1 MSLRTQDDSLCSQDD
16 NGKIILTF
24 ETVIVACRVLVVLL
38 PSLKTDL
45 LPLGAAGVVTKV
57 IVSRLADDVAV
68 AAVVALAAHQPV
80 LVLELPVVAVDPVVA
95 GVQALAVQ
103 APVEQ
108 LGGVIA

>member
-1 MSLRTQDDSLCSQDD
+1 M
-16 NGKIILTF
+16 GWIILTF

-57 IVSRLADDVAV
+57 VMSRLTDDVAV
-68 AAVVALAAHQPV
+68 RPVVALAAHQPV
-80 LVLELPVVAVDPVVA
+80 LVLELPVVAVHPVVPRVQTLT
-95 GVQALAVQ
+95 VQASVK
-103 APVEQ
+103 Q